1 MFLVAWV
8 VFFVFGFVVFS
19 PFLVCNACGCV
30 VLMIL
35 GLFGTFTSVGFL
47 ISKCA
52 PQVNDKMPKSL
63 CHSHV
68 YFFWTISCSWV
79 FHYDYLCASCH

>member
-1 MFLVAWV
+1 MVLFLHISIVFFFLLFLVAWV

-30 VLMIL
+30 IFMIL

-47 ISKCA
+47 VSK
-52 PQVNDKMPKSL
+52 L
-63 CHSHV
+63 CTS
-68 YFFWTISCSWV
+68 SE
-79 FHYDYLCASCH
+79 